1 MKSPSYLPNP
11 EQFVSSSV
19 SHSLPDLAQ
28 DLSPK
33 DAVTA
38 VNDWLMDQV
47 LGDATAEDLLNGA
60 LQALQNAGFPITRA
74 FFAFKV
80 LHPLFDS
87 LSFVW
92 RKGQDIDIESHTPN
106 EEGTENAFLNS
117 PQNYLISQAQKTGL
131 NRAEKLRLRRRL
143 SGPDAELDFDIL
155 KQLAADGITDYLA
168 FVVVYDV
175 ARENGLVGSWSTDRP
190 EGFSDD
196 QIKEL
201 RRFESRLAV
210 ALKAR
215 SGEAIARSVVD
226 TYLGPDAGQKV
237 LRGGIRRGDS
247 QSIDAIIWY
256 SDLRES
262 TALSE
267 RLSPL
272 EFLELLDSYFE
283 CTAGAALAEGGEVL
297 TMIGDAVLAIFPL
310 HRFDSAKAAAQA
322 ALRAASLAWTR
333 AEETS
338 AKRRSQNKL
347 PFRFGLGLH
356 VGDLLYGN
364 IGVPERLQFT
374 AVGPNV
380 NVTARLE
387 GLTRPLQS
395 CILVTGD
402 FAALLPDQAWED
414 KGQHLLR
421 GLSTPVPVLSILPPD
436 KKNSQP
442 SVPGQN

>member
-143 SGPDAELDFDIL
+143 RSRPGPARPSPAAWLTPIWDPMPGRRCSGA
-155 KQLAADGITDYLA
+155 A
-168 FVVVYDV
+168 FV
-175 ARENGLVGSWSTDRP
+175 AATPNPSTPSFGTLTCVTPPPCPSSFRRWN
-190 EGFSDD
+190 FSN
-196 QIKEL
+196 
-201 RRFESRLAV
+201 F
-210 ALKAR
+210 
-215 SGEAIARSVVD
+215 
-226 TYLGPDAGQKV
+226 
-237 LRGGIRRGDS
+237 
-247 QSIDAIIWY
+247 
-256 SDLRES
+256 S
-262 TALSE
+262 TAISNAPPAPPW
-267 RLSPL
+267 RK
-272 EFLELLDSYFE
+272 
-283 CTAGAALAEGGEVL
+283 
-297 TMIGDAVLAIFPL
+297 AV
-310 HRFDSAKAAAQA
+310 R
-322 ALRAASLAWTR
+322 
-333 AEETS
+333 
-338 AKRRSQNKL
+338 
-347 PFRFGLGLH
+347 
-356 VGDLLYGN
+356 Y
-364 IGVPERLQFT
+364 
-374 AVGPNV
+374 
-380 NVTARLE
+380 
-387 GLTRPLQS
+387 
-395 CILVTGD
+395 
-402 FAALLPDQAWED
+402 
-414 KGQHLLR
+414 
-421 GLSTPVPVLSILPPD
+421 
-436 KKNSQP
+436 
-442 SVPGQN
+442 